1 MIMRPVRVISR
12 LFPAFMLVT
21 LLALGGALLYAEHAI
36 RDFHERQ
43 TALELEAELQLLHD
57 AVQTQ
62 LGEPA
67 TLQQTITAAGRRTD
81 TRYTVIAADG
91 RVLADSHEDA
101 TRMENHGTRPEVLLA
116 QAGAAPARATRFSA
130 TRLETLLYT
139 ATLLGTDGAARSV
152 LRASRPIKGLNASLR
167 SLEWHMFGVAVVIF
181 ALAAVA
187 SYWLARRIAQPL
199 QALRV
204 TAEQYAAGD
213 FRQRPPL
220 SDIEEVAALAES
232 MKTMARQ
239 LDDRIQ
245 SLSRERAESEAV
257 LASMIEGVLAVNNTE
272 ALIRLNRAAA
282 QLIGVTPEQ
291 AAGRDLREVVRH
303 PALQEF
309 VLAALTSDAP
319 IEKDMLL
326 YAPDERHVAAHG
338 TALRDAVGMR
348 IGALVVLNDVTRIRR
363 LENIQRE
370 FVANVSH
377 ELKTPITAIQGFV
390 ETLLGSDAH
399 RPEDVKRFLEIV
411 SRHTDRLNS
420 IIEDLLALSRIEQEE
435 STTLEREEA
444 DLCDIVASAI
454 QLCRTRASGKDIA
467 IENRCA
473 VPMPARIN
481 TRLMEQALVNLLD
494 NAVKFSPPGR
504 LITVEGVRQDAQWVL
519 AVRDQ
524 GCGIAAEHLP
534 RLFER
539 FYRVDKARSR
549 QSGGTGLGLAIVKHI
564 AQAHGG
570 SVGVESKP
578 GAGSTFT
585 ITLPAESER

>member
-1 MIMRPVRVISR
+1 MRTVRVISR

-36 RDFHERQ
+36 RDFHENQ
-43 TALELEAELQLLHD
+43 TALELEAELQLLRD
-57 AVQTQ
+57 AVQAQ
-62 LGEPA
+62 LGDAA
-67 TLQQTITAAGRRTD
+67 TLRKTIADAGRRTD

-91 RVLADSHEDA
+91 RVLADSQEDPA
-101 TRMENHGTRPEVLLA
+101 RLENHGTRPEVLLA
-116 QAGAAPARATRFSA
+116 RSGATPARATRFSA

-139 ATLLGTDGAARSV
+139 ATLLGAEGGAQSILRAARP
-152 LRASRPIKGLNASLR
+152 LKGLNASLR
-167 SLEWHMFGVAVVIF
+167 SLEWHMFAVAVLIF
-181 ALAAVA
+181 SLAAAA
-187 SYWLARRIAQPL
+187 SYWLARRLARPL
-199 QALRV
+199 QALRA
-204 TAEQYAAGD
+204 TAEQYAAGNLAAH
-213 FRQRPPL
+213 PPS
-220 SDIEEVAALAES
+220 SDIEEIAGLAGA
-232 MKTMARQ
+232 MQAMARQ
-239 LDDRIQ
+239 LNDRIQ

-257 LASMIEGVLAVNNTE
+257 LASMVEGVLAVNNAE
-272 ALIRLNRAAA
+272 AVIRLNRAAA
-282 QLIGVTPEQ
+282 QLLGVTSGRML
-291 AAGRDLREVVRH
+291 GRDLREVVRH
-303 PALQEF
+303 PVLQEF
-309 VLAALTSDAP
+309 VLAALASDAP

-326 YAPDERHVAAHG
+326 YAPDERHVAAQG
-338 TALRDAVGMR
+338 TALRDAAGMR

-399 RPEDVKRFLEIV
+399 KPEDVRRFLEIV
-411 SRHTDRLNS
+411 NRHTERLNS

-435 STTLEREEA
+435 SGTLEREDA
-444 DLCDIVASAI
+444 DLSAIAASAL
-454 QLCRTRASGKDIA
+454 QLCRARASGKDIA
-467 IENRCA
+467 LEHRCGG
-473 VPMPARIN
+473 PMPARVN
-481 TRLMEQALVNLLD
+481 TRLIEQALVNLLD
-494 NAVKFSPPGR
+494 NAIKFSAPGR
-504 LITVEGVRQDAQWVL
+504 LVTIAGERQGDQWKL

-570 SVGVESKP
+570 AVAVESQP
-578 GAGSTFT
+578 GAGSTFA
-585 ITLPAESER
+585 ISLPAAP